1 MNKKYI
7 KLSFSILISLIFTAC
22 GTTQEDSLS
31 NNDNILYNCNL
42 YIDKNYYE
50 ICYNNELKGALFV
63 SYTLD
68 GSLVDEPNIA
78 DRLSFYTEPSLEY
91 SSEYSDY
98 TGSGF
103 DRGHLASDA
112 SFDWS
117 NDSLK
122 SVYSMANI
130 VPQYPDVNRY
140 SWIDTE
146 YLEREQA
153 IKYQSVDVVIG
164 VDYSDNPQTIGENN
178 IAVPKGFYKKISNS
192 THNYQECF
200 YYENIPISNIEQDT
214 LNSHEISCSKLYF
227 D

>member
-1 MNKKYI
+1 MNMKYI
-7 KLSFSILISLIFTAC
+7 KFTFFITISLFVTAC
-22 GTTQEDSLS
+22 GTTQEDNFS
-31 NNDNILYNCNL
+31 NSDNIYNCDS
-42 YIDKNYYE
+42 YIDKQYYE

-68 GSLVDEPNIA
+68 GSLVDNPNIT
-78 DRLSFYTEPSLEY
+78 DRPSFYKEPSLEY
-91 SSEYSDY
+91 ASEYDDY

-117 NDSLK
+117 DDSLK
-122 SVYSMANI
+122 SVYSMANVI
-130 VPQYPDVNRY
+130 PQYPDINRY

-146 YLEREQA
+146 NLEREQA
-153 IKYQSVDVVIG
+153 IKYKSVDVVIG

-178 IAVPKGFYKKISNS
+178 IAVPRGFYKKISNS
-192 THNYQECF
+192 NYNYEECF
-200 YYENIPISNIEQDT
+200 YYENIPTSSIDIDT
-214 LNSHEISCSKLYF
+214 IDDHKVTCSELYF